1 MVIRVV
7 EGGRERERDHPNDV
21 LEKISCARR
30 SKEWVIFVEKAG

>member
-7 EGGRERERDHPNDV
+7 EGERERDHPNDV